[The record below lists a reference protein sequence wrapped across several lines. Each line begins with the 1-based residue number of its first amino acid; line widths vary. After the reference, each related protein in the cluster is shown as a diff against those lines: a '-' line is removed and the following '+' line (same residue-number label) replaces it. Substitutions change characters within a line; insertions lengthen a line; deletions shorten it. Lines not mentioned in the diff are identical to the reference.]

1 MPFKKMNVKAFLLR
15 LIGYPLYFSGIY
27 SILNKIIRN
36 KGVYILMYHRIGVR
50 GDAHYYDDISV
61 KKEELIKQ
69 VEYFKKNYCCVSMS
83 EAVSIIENN
92 VKLDKDYLVFTFDDG
107 YLDNIQHGLD
117 IFNQYQVKPVIYAT
131 AGKVETGAPIWTEI
145 VDWLIANAN
154 KKRLEIDIKGKKL
167 SGNTDNDK
175 AICEF
180 AGEVKAVLFEMPQKD
195 LYEYL
200 DKLQQE
206 LGVQAL
212 DLKNELLTWNDAKA
226 FLDSG
231 GEIGSHTMNHINFAA
246 ESQEIISNELIDSR
260 KLIERRLN
268 NKAVHFSYPFGKQN
282 NKSEIY
288 DIVRTHY
295 RSAVTIEEGINKCG
309 SDVYNLKRIK
319 ISNHHSLLDVRTKLL
334 KVKIIDIFKVL
345 SGA

>member
-1 MPFKKMNVKAFLLR
+1 MLIERKKAMPFLLR
-15 LIGYPLYFSGIY
+15 VIGYPLYLSGIY
-27 SILNKIIRN
+27 CILNKIFKN
-36 KGVYILMYHRIGVR
+36 KGIYILMYHRIGSREDV
-50 GDAHYYDDISV
+50 HYYDDISV
-61 KKEELIKQ
+61 KKEEFIKQ
-69 VEYFKKNYCCVSMS
+69 VEYLKKKYCCVSMS

-92 VKLDKDYLVFTFDDG
+92 VKLDKDYMVFTFDDG

-117 IFNQYQVKPVIYAT
+117 IFNQYKVKPIIYVT

-145 VDWLIANAN
+145 VDLLIANSS
-154 KKRLEIDIKGKKL
+154 KTSLDIDIKGKRI
-167 SGNTDNDK
+167 SGNTADNK

-180 AGEVKAVLFEMPQKD
+180 AGKVKAVLFEMPQKE

-212 DLKNELLTWNDAKA
+212 NLKNELLTWNDVKI

-231 GEIGSHTMNHINFAA
+231 GEIGSHTMNHINFDA

-260 KLIERRLN
+260 KLIEERLN
-268 NKAVHFSYPFGKQN
+268 NKTEHFSYPFGKQN
-282 NKSEIY
+282 KKREIY
-288 DIVRTHY
+288 DIVRMHY

-309 SDVYNLKRIK
+309 SDVYHLKRIK

-334 KVKIIDIFKVL
+334 KVKILDFFKRTK
-345 SGA
+345 SF